1 MTLLVPRL
9 PEPSGSYAVGFYDG
23 TFVCDGP
30 DGAEEI
36 AFRCFYPAQTV
47 TDAPASYYPDPQM
60 VDMQLAMPL
69 YQSFAP
75 LLGAIAEM
83 STHSYENAPVL
94 ENEANFPVV
103 VYSHGYMSFHL
114 SNLVQHEELAS
125 RGYVVFALSH
135 PGDAFCTILSDGS
148 KVGINNETIARAT
161 DDNMRFMQKIGKTD
175 PGSLTLDEISD
186 YLREAHTM
194 RECVESWARHTVSA
208 FDEIERI
215 TNDPQSLL
223 YKRLHTEGFGLFG
236 HSLGGASSL
245 HTALLDNRV
254 RAAVNLDGWQYG
266 AGLLDQ
272 HLPIPGL
279 VISTSDSH
287 LPANFQPDDPNL
299 THAIIPGSTH
309 WFYCDMSVVANE
321 VLKAVEPTISIDGP
335 VVSKI
340 TSNLLNAFFDQHVR
354 KDTNASLQSVAAQHA
369 EELILKLPSPSPPSP
384 K

>member
-30 DGAEEI
+30 EGSEEI
-36 AFRCFYPAQTV
+36 AFRCFYPAQAV
-47 TDAPASYYPDPQM
+47 TGAPASYYPDPQM
-60 VDMQLAMPL
+60 VEMQLTLPL

-83 STHSYENAPVL
+83 PTHSYGNAPVA
-94 ENEANFPVV
+94 EYEAEFPVV

-135 PGDAFCTILSDGS
+135 PGDAFCTILGDGS
-148 KVGINNETIARAT
+148 KVGINNDTIARAT
-161 DDNMRFMQKIGKTD
+161 DDNIRFMQKIGKTD

-186 YLREAHTM
+186 YLRECHTM
-194 RECVESWARHTVSA
+194 TERVEAWARHTVAA

-215 TNDPQSLL
+215 ANDPRSPL
-223 YKRLHTEGFGLFG
+223 YKRLDTAGFGLFG

-245 HTALLDNRV
+245 HTALLDKRV
-254 RAAVNLDGWQYG
+254 RAAANLDGWQYG
-266 AGLLDQ
+266 AGLLNQ
-272 HLPIPGL
+272 NIPAPGL
-279 VISTSDSH
+279 VISTSDHH
-287 LPANFQPDDPNL
+287 LPANFQVDDPNL

-309 WFYCDMSVVANE
+309 WFYCDMAVVANE
-321 VLKAVEPTISIDGP
+321 VLKAVEPTISVDGP
-335 VVSKI
+335 IVSTI
-340 TSNLLNAFFDQHVR
+340 TSDLLSAFFDQHVR
-354 KDTNASLQSVAAQHA
+354 QDKNASLQTAASRHPR
-369 EELILKLPSPSPPSP
+369 EVILQLQPS
-384 K
+384 